1 MIIQKNISLK
11 PYNTFGIDAKAA
23 EFVTIETEEEIVKL
37 IRSGALA
44 DKRFL
49 ILGGGSNI
57 VFTQDYDGLV
67 VCMATKGIEIV
78 EDKGDDL
85 LVEAQA
91 GEVWRDFVRQSISQ
105 GGYGLEN
112 LAGIPGTVGAAPVQN
127 VGAYGRE
134 AKDVIHSVKCYDIE
148 TGEVRVFRNEECRF
162 GYRNSIFKQELAGK
176 QIVASVTFRLSR
188 KPTPNIE
195 YKALKDSLAEK
206 GIANP
211 SPREIA
217 QTITEIRD
225 TKLPKPEET
234 GSAGSFFKNPV
245 VSASLHDQ
253 IKEEHP
259 NLVSFVVDDDHYK
272 LAAGW
277 LIEQCGWKGR
287 GIGNAGVYAKQALV
301 LVNNGGCTGKEVT
314 TLSNAIIADVEA
326 KFGVTLTPEA
336 III

>member
-1 MIIQKNISLK
+1 MTTQKNISLK

-23 EFVTIETEEEIVKL
+23 EFVEIKTEGKIVEL
-37 IRSGALA
+37 IKSGVLA
-44 DKRFL
+44 GKKSL

-67 VCMATKGIEIV
+67 VHMATKGIEFV
-78 EDKGDDL
+78 EDQGETSL
-85 LVEAQA
+85 LAAQA
-91 GEVWRDFVRQSISQ
+91 GEVWSDFVHQTISQ
-105 GGYGLEN
+105 GYSGLEN

-148 TGEVRVFRNEECRF
+148 TGETRIFANEECRF
-162 GYRNSIFKQELAGK
+162 GYRNSIFKQECADRY
-176 QIVASVTFRLSR
+176 IVASVTFRLSKR
-188 KPTPNIE
+188 HNPNIE
-195 YKALKDSLAEK
+195 YKALKDTLAGK
-206 GIANP
+206 GITNP
-211 SPREIA
+211 TPREIA

-225 TKLPKPEET
+225 AKLPKPEET